1 MVNMEDNDLW
11 AVAVGVVGSLLKGL
25 KKKLGMRALMIQ
37 VVLGGILA
45 YGTIG
50 VIETFFAGLD
60 SKIIIVV
67 SFSVGWV
74 ANELTEYLDET
85 IKALADKYIGKWLK

>member
-1 MVNMEDNDLW
+1 MINIEDNDLW
-11 AVAVGVVGSLLKGL
+11 AVAVGVAGSILKGV
-25 KKKLGMRALMIQ
+25 KKKLEMRALIIQ
-37 VVLGGILA
+37 MVLGGILA

-50 VIETFFAGLD
+50 VIDTFFADLD

-74 ANELTEYLDET
+74 ANELTEYLDAS
-85 IKALADKYIGKWLK
+85 IKALADKYLKKWLK